1 MKVDLLIKDAFVF
14 QTVQR
19 KFSKKQVYIHNGKI
33 YRVSTN
39 QIAELAA
46 CQIIQ
51 AENQYLIPGLIDIH
65 MHIESSMIPP
75 ETFSEWALMYGVTT
89 VVADAH
95 EIANV
100 FGLDGIKN
108 FFNVDTKLDIF
119 QAIPSSVPSTRP
131 DLETTGGLIGVAEV
145 AEMLKWSKVIC
156 LGEAMDFRG
165 ISYEP
170 DSLIQQII
178 RHCQENRITMP
189 LEGHIPKIYDQE
201 LADFLASGI
210 TSDHTHQFPNHLLE
224 KIEAGLFI
232 QFQKKSITPENMKV
246 MMNENLAEFACLITD
261 DVMADDLLKGHLD
274 GNVRLAISCGLSPE
288 VAIYMATYTP
298 ARRMSLNDRGMI
310 APGKQA
316 DVVLLNNVETF
327 EINTVFKKGIKIE
340 KAKNKSDNK
349 RSFPAEYYQSV
360 HGRKLTR
367 EDFDIRVFSDASS
380 VLVRAIT
387 KEVLGTFTDIEEV
400 EFPVEEGKV
409 KLDLNRYCY
418 LYVQERYGKTDNLA
432 RSLIKQHLSKKGAIA
447 TTWAHDHHNLMMM
460 GNDPLSIQKAHERI
474 HQLQGGYVVVQEGQ
488 VVAECPLP
496 LAGILSQEPLE
507 VLGQQLQ
514 QVRHAMQQLGYEN
527 ANEIMSFSTL
537 SLPVSPAYKVTDK
550 GLMDTKRQTFLPLL
564 IDEGAKK

>member
-19 KFSKKQVYIHNGKI
+19 KFKKKQVYIHNGKI

-46 CQIIQ
+46 YQIIQ

-232 QFQKKSITPENMKV
+232 QFQKNQ
-246 MMNENLAEFACLITD
+246 L
-261 DVMADDLLKGHLD
+261 H
-274 GNVRLAISCGLSPE
+274 R
-288 VAIYMATYTP
+288 
-298 ARRMSLNDRGMI
+298 
-310 APGKQA
+310 
-316 DVVLLNNVETF
+316 
-327 EINTVFKKGIKIE
+327 KI
-340 KAKNKSDNK
+340 
-349 RSFPAEYYQSV
+349 
-360 HGRKLTR
+360 
-367 EDFDIRVFSDASS
+367 
-380 VLVRAIT
+380 
-387 KEVLGTFTDIEEV
+387 
-400 EFPVEEGKV
+400 
-409 KLDLNRYCY
+409 
-418 LYVQERYGKTDNLA
+418 
-432 RSLIKQHLSKKGAIA
+432 
-447 TTWAHDHHNLMMM
+447 
-460 GNDPLSIQKAHERI
+460 
-474 HQLQGGYVVVQEGQ
+474 
-488 VVAECPLP
+488 
-496 LAGILSQEPLE
+496 
-507 VLGQQLQ
+507 
-514 QVRHAMQQLGYEN
+514 
-527 ANEIMSFSTL
+527 
-537 SLPVSPAYKVTDK
+537 
-550 GLMDTKRQTFLPLL
+550 
-564 IDEGAKK
+564 